1 MLARRALPEEYRGW
15 NRQHGA
21 PFGRRVRGLHTLQR
35 FLPPELSAR
44 MRGPFGIQENNSV
57 REFEYPWAY
66 FATPVRPGSDVLDIG
81 GGLGGFQFVLARA
94 GCRVVNVDPGMHA
107 TGIGWPCDDSSMR
120 RLNRLFGTSV
130 QLRNTVIERAEL
142 ADDAFDVAYS
152 ISVLEHLR
160 TDELVTTMKEVH
172 RVLRPGGHFVMT
184 VDLFLNIAPFT
195 STPRNKFGM
204 NVDLRW
210 LLAQAPFELAAG
222 TLSELYGFEGFSTEW
237 VLSNLA
243 DLLVGAYPAVCQC
256 LVLHKS

>member
-1 MLARRALPEEYRGW
+1 
-15 NRQHGA
+15 
-21 PFGRRVRGLHTLQR
+21 
-35 FLPPELSAR
+35 
-44 MRGPFGIQENNSV
+44 
-57 REFEYPWAY
+57 
-66 FATPVRPGSDVLDIG
+66 
-81 GGLGGFQFVLARA
+81 
-94 GCRVVNVDPGMHA
+94 
-107 TGIGWPCDDSSMR
+107 
-120 RLNRLFGTSV
+120 
-130 QLRNTVIERAEL
+130 
-142 ADDAFDVAYS
+142 
-152 ISVLEHLR
+152 
-160 TDELVTTMKEVH
+160 MKEVH